1 PGSMTHER
9 LPLPHVSRRRN
20 ETCFDAPT
28 RGTRHATH
36 LCWFLDAP
44 DSRSLAQQR
53 GWPPIVKRTSP
64 GSGRQTPAARGE
76 SSTDETQ
83 FFQPLVEHN
92 SDAIGLVSAGATFS
106 HRGGARGP
114 ATPWLPRSR
123 ADWSS
128 GGRRY
133 CAGRPSPWR
142 GARSV
147 SGRPTHAIDYISWP
161 PAPRR
166 KLPLA

>member
-1 PGSMTHER
+1 AAALGGSRGPTPRPATSGPEHVSAALPDRAPAELRER

-28 RGTRHATH
+28 RGTRHATP

-92 SDAIGLVSAGATFS
+92 YDAI
-106 HRGGARGP
+106 
-114 ATPWLPRSR
+114 
-123 ADWSS
+123 D
-128 GGRRY
+128 
-133 CAGRPSPWR
+133 
-142 GARSV
+142 
-147 SGRPTHAIDYISWP
+147 
-161 PAPRR
+161 
-166 KLPLA
+166 